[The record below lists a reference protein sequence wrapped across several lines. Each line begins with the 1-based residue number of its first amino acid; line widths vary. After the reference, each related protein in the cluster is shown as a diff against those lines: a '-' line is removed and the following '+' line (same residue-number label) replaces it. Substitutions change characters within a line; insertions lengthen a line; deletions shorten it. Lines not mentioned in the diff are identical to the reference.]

1 VERLQFLCLLQF
13 PTATKERTISC
24 PPEGDHRRSEGR
36 MRIAPLWGLRSRNKK
51 LHDGRARTA

>member
-1 VERLQFLCLLQF
+1 
-13 PTATKERTISC
+13 
-24 PPEGDHRRSEGR
+24 